1 MKVSGFTFLNNA
13 VTMGYPFRQSIMS
26 ALPICDEF
34 IVVVG
39 EIEDGTAEAVAA
51 IGDPKIKIYRSTW
64 NPHVWVYAFA
74 QQTNIALFNCT
85 GDWAFSIQGDEVIH
99 EDDYETL
106 RASMKKHLDD
116 PHVEGL
122 TFDYV
127 HFYGNH
133 NTQAWS
139 PRWYRKE
146 IRIIRN
152 NLRVIFPT
160 DGLFPILLKSSTKS
174 RYLKAVASGAKMYHY
189 GWVHVDNYRT
199 GGQNRPTDYSQVDS
213 KSLRLFCGTHPLI
226 MQEILRLD
234 ITEPF
239 APDPSYKLVARD
251 KKHRVSMFFEKWFG
265 IDLSKKHFIPVK
277 PT

>member
-1 MKVSGFTFLNNA
+1 MKISGFTFLNEA
-13 VTMGYPFRQSIMS
+13 VRLGYPFRESIKS

-74 QQTNIALFNCT
+74 QQTNIGLFNCT

-106 RASMKKHLDD
+106 RASMEKHLDD
-116 PHVEGL
+116 PRVEGL

-152 NLRVIFPT
+152 NLRVVFPT
-160 DGLFPILLKSSTKS
+160 DGLFPILLKSSTRS
-174 RYLKAVASGAKMYHY
+174 RYLKAVASGARMYHY
-189 GWVHVDNYRT
+189 GWVHPEFMNN
-199 GGQNRPTDYSQVDS
+199 GGQRKTVDYRSVDPS
-213 KSLRLFCGTHPLI
+213 TLRRFDGTHPRI
-226 MQEILRLD
+226 MHELLKME
-234 ITEPF
+234 ITETVTT
-239 APDPSYKLVARD
+239 DPSYRLTARE
-251 KKHRVSMFFEKWFG
+251 KRHRLAMHLERAFG
-265 IDLSKKHFIPVK
+265 VDLSKKHFIEV
-277 PT
+277 

>member
-1 MKVSGFTFLNNA
+1 MKVSGFTFLNGA
-13 VTMGYPFRQSIMS
+13 VDLGYPFRESIKS

-39 EIEDGTAEAVAA
+39 EREDGTAEAVAA
-51 IGDPKIKIYRSTW
+51 IRDPKIKIYRSTW

-116 PHVEGL
+116 PRVEGL

-152 NLRVIFPT
+152 NLRVVFPT
-160 DGLFPILLKSSTKS
+160 DGLFPILLKSSTRS

-189 GWVHVDNYRT
+189 GWVHGDYYKT
-199 GGQNRPTDYSQVDS
+199 GGQKRPTDYSQVDA
-213 KSLRLFCGTHPLI
+213 KSLRRYEGVHPAIMSDVLRMGTTELF
-226 MQEILRLD
+226 
-234 ITEPF
+234 
-239 APDPSYKLVARD
+239 AADPSYQLSYRE
-251 KKHRVSMFFEKWFG
+251 KKHRISMFFENLLG
-265 IDLSKKHFIPVK
+265 VDLSKKHFYKLSI
-277 PT
+277 